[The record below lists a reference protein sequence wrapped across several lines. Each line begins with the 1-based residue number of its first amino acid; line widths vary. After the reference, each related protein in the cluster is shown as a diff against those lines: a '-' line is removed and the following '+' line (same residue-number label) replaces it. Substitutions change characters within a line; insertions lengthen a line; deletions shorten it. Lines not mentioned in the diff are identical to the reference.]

1 MMSRDRIE
9 QESLANKKPSTRKL
23 FYGSIGL
30 LLAGLLLL
38 AVGAIY
44 SSPVLVWI
52 GLLGWVGAGFVRL
65 WWLLHKVR

>member
-1 MMSRDRIE
+1 MSGDRIE
-9 QESLANKKPSTRKL
+9 QEPLAEVKPGTRKY

-44 SSPVLVWI
+44 SSPGLVGI
-52 GLLGWVGAGFVRL
+52 GLLGWVGAGFVFLR
-65 WWLLHKVR
+65 WLLHKIG